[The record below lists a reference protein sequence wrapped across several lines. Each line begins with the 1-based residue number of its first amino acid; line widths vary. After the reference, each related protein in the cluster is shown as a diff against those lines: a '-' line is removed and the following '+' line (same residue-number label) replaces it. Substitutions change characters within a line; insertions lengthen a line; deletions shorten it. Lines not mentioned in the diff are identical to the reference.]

1 MPNRKV
7 FCIEIYYFKKIFF
20 YANLR
25 QKQCQDAA
33 GPFHLIRA
41 CTHICF
47 FPPLLITRSN
57 LECFYTL
64 VKIDFPY
71 HMGRERN
78 KRKSTKCKLNLSSAK
93 DLDVP
98 SFLHPFPISKQP
110 ASSMSFANSRS
121 LQTSFPSSGWL
132 LHCPPTHTHSS
143 VSFLLAGILPLL
155 HIPHFLRV
163 RQPFHEQ
170 EKIHLPP

>member
-57 LECFYTL
+57 LECFYTP

-121 LQTSFPSSGWL
+121 
-132 LHCPPTHTHSS
+132 SS
-143 VSFLLAGILPLL
+143 VSHFTNILSQQWLASTLSSHTHTFKREFSVGWYSSPSSYSS
-155 HIPHFLRV
+155 FFEG
-163 RQPFHEQ
+163 QTAFS
-170 EKIHLPP
+170 